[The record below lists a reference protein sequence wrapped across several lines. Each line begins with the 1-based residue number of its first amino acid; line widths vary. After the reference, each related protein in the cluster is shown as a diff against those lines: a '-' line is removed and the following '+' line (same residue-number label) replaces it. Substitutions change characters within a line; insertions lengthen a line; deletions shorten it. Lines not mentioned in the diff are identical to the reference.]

1 MIRLCNKQ
9 AARSTYIYR
18 LGAVIT
24 KGHRVLATGYNQLA
38 YCSLNNFKNSKHAEM
53 AAILKVLRK
62 PDGLSSLAGATI
74 YVSRIT
80 ATGKTAI
87 ARPCKKCMDLIVSVG
102 IKSIIYTTLNG
113 TTKEKVL

>member
-1 MIRLCNKQ
+1 MIRIATKQ
-9 AARSTYIYR
+9 AAHSTYIYR

-24 KGHRVLATGYNQLA
+24 KGHRVLSTGYNQLA

-62 PDGLSSLAGATI
+62 PNGLSSLAGATMYI
-74 YVSRIT
+74 SRIT
-80 ATGKTAI
+80 ATGKTAMSK
-87 ARPCKKCMDLIVSVG
+87 PCKKCMKLIHSVG
-102 IKSIIYTTLNG
+102 IKEIIYTTDNG